1 MLMFHN
7 MRLVRAHETSKRN
20 WPRTRDQGNFHHPR
34 LWVDIVSISYR
45 LHHQTKPRE
54 MVLTRHQRRSLSA
67 RLDNLAPE
75 ILRRIFECFC
85 LHCHGRPDLPFWSL
99 HEPTSLE
106 ATASADP
113 STYWQGRQALSSLCL
128 VSRQFR
134 DVAQDV
140 LFHEF
145 IIPVGRQPTSLHRRV
160 EPFLRTLA
168 SRPDLA
174 RVVCTVALDSYLS
187 LRLDVEYAREVVE
200 EVLHALGTNFT
211 HFWER
216 RKQYQGP
223 ERHPACFGISQR
235 FILGQLQPGDST
247 SEYVQRLVMAE
258 ILVLLVALLPNLQHL
273 ILRDSLF
280 PQLVFPAA
288 ASALGITKIPLKIL
302 DAMAMPPSILAVA
315 PDLETVHA
323 GPQDSYPKMPTV
335 KRVYF
340 CGHGSDDNVGLKKV
354 VSSCSST
361 LSTFSYQTT
370 FIWSSVDQSVT
381 KMLQPRTA
389 VELLTDACSSL
400 RSLHLDMRFRVAFDR
415 DSQVEPIPS
424 LKEFIVLEE
433 LFLTTNSV
441 YNGSSSM
448 VSDEGFLVHLL
459 PQSIKSVA
467 FVDPEFPPPSERL
480 RRGFLGL
487 ADARR
492 DNRLFPNLTDIRC
505 DSGQVCDDGEIKH
518 FFSQVGVDFKYQEFP
533 TQSWSYSRD
542 PLPAESPRLALEVY
556 RREFEG
562 NGPGPLPYS
571 SDEDL

>member
-1 MLMFHN
+1 
-7 MRLVRAHETSKRN
+7 
-20 WPRTRDQGNFHHPR
+20 
-34 LWVDIVSISYR
+34 
-45 LHHQTKPRE
+45 

-67 RLDNLAPE
+67 RLENLAPE
-75 ILRRIFECFC
+75 LLRRIFECFC

-106 ATASADP
+106 ATTSADS

-128 VSRQFR
+128 VSRRFR
-134 DVAQDV
+134 HVAQRV

-145 IIPVGRQPTSLHRRV
+145 IIPVGRQPLSLHRRV

-174 RVVCTVALDSYLS
+174 RVVCTVALDEYLS
-187 LRLDVEYAREVVE
+187 LQLDVEYAREVVGE
-200 EVLHALGTNFT
+200 ALHALGTNFA

-216 RKQYQGP
+216 RKQCQEP
-223 ERHPACFGISQR
+223 ERHPACFEISQS

-273 ILRDSLF
+273 ILRDHLV

-288 ASALGITKIPLKIL
+288 ASALGITKIPLKTL

-315 PDLETVHA
+315 PDLETVLV
-323 GPQDSYPKMPTV
+323 GPRDSYPKMPRV
-335 KRVYF
+335 KGVYF
-340 CGHGSDDNVGLKKV
+340 CGHGSNDNIDVKKV
-354 VSSCSST
+354 ISSCSSA

-370 FIWSSVDQSVT
+370 FFWSSVDQSVA

-389 VELLTDACSSL
+389 VKLLTNVCSSL

-415 DSQVEPIPS
+415 DSQVEPMPS
-424 LKEFIVLEE
+424 LKQFIVLEQ

-441 YNGSSSM
+441 YNGSSST
-448 VSDEGFLVHLL
+448 VSDEEFLVHLL
-459 PQSIKSVA
+459 PQSIKSVT
-467 FVDPEFPPPSERL
+467 FVDPEFPPPPERL
-480 RRGFLGL
+480 RRGLLYL

-492 DNRLFPNLTDIRC
+492 DNGLFPNLTELRC
-505 DSGQVCDDGEIKH
+505 DSRQVCEDGAIKH

-533 TQSWSYSRD
+533 TRSWSYSRD
-542 PLPAESPRLALEVY
+542 PLPAESPRLAFEAY
-556 RREFEG
+556 QREIEQ
-562 NGPGPLPYS
+562 NGHGPLPYIL
-571 SDEDL
+571 DEDL

>member
-1 MLMFHN
+1 
-7 MRLVRAHETSKRN
+7 
-20 WPRTRDQGNFHHPR
+20 
-34 LWVDIVSISYR
+34 
-45 LHHQTKPRE
+45 
-54 MVLTRHQRRSLSA
+54 MVLTRHQRRLLSA
-67 RLDNLAPE
+67 RLENLAPE
-75 ILRRIFECFC
+75 LLHRIFACFC

-106 ATASADP
+106 ATASADS
-113 STYWQGRQALSSLCL
+113 STYWEGRQALSSLCL
-128 VSRQFR
+128 VSRRFR
-134 DVAQDV
+134 DVAQGV

-174 RVVCTVALDSYLS
+174 RVVCTVALDEYLS

-200 EVLHALGTNFT
+200 EALHALGTNFA

-216 RKQYQGP
+216 RKQCQEP
-223 ERHPACFGISQR
+223 ERHSVCFEISQS
-235 FILGQLQPGDST
+235 FILGQLQPGDSS

-273 ILRDSLF
+273 ILRDLLF
-280 PQLVFPAA
+280 PELVFPAA
-288 ASALGITKIPLKIL
+288 ASALDITRIPLKTL
-302 DAMAMPPSILAVA
+302 DAMAVPPSILAVA
-315 PDLETVHA
+315 PDLETVHV
-323 GPQDSYPKMPTV
+323 GPRDSYPKMPSA
-335 KRVYF
+335 KGVYF
-340 CGHGSDDNVGLKKV
+340 CGHGSDDNIDVKKV
-354 VSSCSST
+354 ISLCSSA

-370 FIWSSVDQSVT
+370 FIWSSVDQSVA

-389 VELLTDACSSL
+389 VELLTDVCSSL

-415 DSQVEPIPS
+415 DTQVEPMPS
-424 LKEFIVLEE
+424 LKQFIVLEE

-441 YNGSSSM
+441 YNGSSPM
-448 VSDEGFLVHLL
+448 VSDEEFLVHLL
-459 PQSIKSVA
+459 PQSIQSVT

-492 DNRLFPNLTDIRC
+492 DNGLFPNLKDLRC
-505 DSGQVCDDGEIKH
+505 DSRQVCDDGEIKH
-518 FFSQVGVDFKYQEFP
+518 SFSQVGVDFKYQEFP
-533 TQSWSYSRD
+533 TLSWSYSRD
-542 PLPAESPRLALEVY
+542 PLPAESPRLAHEAYLRELEP
-556 RREFEG
+556 
-562 NGPGPLPYS
+562 NGPGPFTYN